1 MDKIQEKEQYTKNEL
16 FKKYQEAGFKQFS
29 ILGSNKSSNSD
40 RDSLKDKY
48 SKEDIQKWFSNPD
61 QFAKELRDFSRYL
74 YISKGLYYTA
84 INYYTNL
91 LTLDYTLIPRFVDFD
106 EKNKESI
113 LKSKQKAKD
122 YCDDILQKPIIRNII
137 KATLKDA
144 CYFGYERSDQSSFY
158 IQRLPNDYCREGVLV
173 GGLPS
178 IEFDFDYFTKREE
191 KLALYDKEFTQKY
204 NIYKKDNKKRWQ
216 MLDHLKTI
224 CVPMES
230 EDFNFPALAG
240 IMDNL
245 IDLDDYYRYMKQAIE
260 LDVARILIQT
270 PPMNEETGEM
280 LVDPDEVRFFQNAIA
295 DVLDERFKIVST
307 PFKVDSINFT
317 QSKMGDAGFDGVD
330 KMKDTIWN
338 GVGISESIFGQPDG
352 ATGQKIN
359 HESNVAYVFSIVEKI
374 EMWVN
379 QRLKRIGAKKYGFK
393 VKFLPTTNINKKDV
407 FDTFNRLLAIG
418 GSLETTIT
426 STGVSPQDYIS
437 LLQMENL
444 EGVKDY
450 LVLPDSIYTQS
461 GNGDKGGRPKSDDLS
476 DGGDKSRESDGN
488 DR

>member
-1 MDKIQEKEQYTKNEL
+1 MDNIQEIRNEV

-29 ILGSNKSSNSD
+29 IMGTNKSSSSD
-40 RDSLKDKY
+40 RTALKESF
-48 SKEDIQKWFSNPD
+48 SKEDIQKWFLDPD
-61 QFAKELRDFSRYL
+61 KYSRELRDFSRYL
-74 YISKGLYYTA
+74 YISKGVYYTS

-91 LTLDYTLIPRFVDFD
+91 LSLDYMIIPRFVDFD
-106 EKNKESI
+106 EKNKDAI

-122 YCDDILQKPIIRNII
+122 YSDDILQKPIIRNII
-137 KATLKDA
+137 KAALKDA
-144 CYFGYERSDQSSFY
+144 CYFGYERSDNASFY
-158 IQRLPNDYCREGVLV
+158 IQRLPNDFCREGALV
-173 GGLPS
+173 AGLPS
-178 IEFDFDYFTKREE
+178 IDFDFDYFKKREE
-191 KLALYDKEFTQKY
+191 KLEFFDKEFAQKY
-204 NIYKKDNKKRWQ
+204 NIYKKDNKLRWQ
-216 MLDHLKTI
+216 RLDHLKTI
-224 CVPMES
+224 CIPMES
-230 EDFNFPALAG
+230 EDFNFPALTS

-270 PPMNEETGEM
+270 PPMDEKTGEM

-307 PFKVDSINFT
+307 PFKVDSISFT
-317 QSKMGDAGFDGVD
+317 QSKSGDAGFDGVD

-338 GVGISESIFGQPDG
+338 GVGISEAIFGQPDG

-359 HESNVAYVFSIVEKI
+359 HESNISYVFSILEKI

-393 VKFLPTTNINKKDV
+393 VKFLPTSNVNKKEI
-407 FDTFNRLLAIG
+407 FDTFNKLLSIG
-418 GSLETTIT
+418 GSLETAVV
-426 STGVSPQDYIS
+426 STGISAEDYVA

-444 EGVKDY
+444 EGVKDH
-450 LVLPDSIYTQS
+450 LKLPDSIYTQS
-461 GNGDKGGRPKSDDLS
+461 GGDDSGGRPKEDDLS